1 MNSCAR
7 NDVFT
12 SIKNITL
19 APNPISLI
27 NPGLKAGAIDIYSF
41 QEK

>member
-1 MNSCAR
+1 MKI
-7 NDVFT
+7 V
-12 SIKNITL
+12 TL

>member
-1 MNSCAR
+1 MIGLTPAL
-7 NDVFT
+7 DT
-12 SIKNITL
+12 
-19 APNPISLI
+19 ISLI